1 MAYRGTMEKTK
12 TVDERKQ
19 ERYYKFYHAL
29 KVIAGPVCRFLFG
42 IRKEDEIK
50 LSEEPCL
57 IVANHTCYFDPLIIA
72 MCVDQPLYFVA
83 GENLQRQKVAAF
95 AAMKI
100 FHCISCSKGKIS
112 VQTIREI
119 TRNLKAGH
127 NVHMFAEGNITYDG
141 TTAPLNLVNGKL
153 FRSLQC
159 TVVTVNIT
167 GGYQIVPRWSGKF
180 CRGTIHAQLKGI
192 YTKEQ
197 LHDMTPA
204 QILEQVNR
212 DIYAEQPAAEET
224 DDRRYRRGAK
234 GIHYVL
240 YACPECGALGQIIG
254 KGKSILCHSCGK
266 TWQYNEHGKI
276 EGGFFQTIYQWNR
289 WQQAHIRELVAEK
302 LPIEISTPKARLISV
317 MDNHSRQVRALGT
330 LLMNR
335 EKLVCGETE
344 FALNDISR
352 MDTRNKGIILFSL
365 QNGDYYE
372 INTKKGFSG
381 LMYKTVF
388 EALRESGS

>member
-1 MAYRGTMEKTK
+1 M
-12 TVDERKQ
+12 
-19 ERYYKFYHAL
+19 
-29 KVIAGPVCRFLFG
+29 
-42 IRKEDEIK
+42 
-50 LSEEPCL
+50 
-57 IVANHTCYFDPLIIA
+57 
-72 MCVDQPLYFVA
+72 A
-83 GENLQRQKVAAF
+83 GENLQRQKLAAF
-95 AAMKI
+95 AAMRI

-127 NVHMFAEGNITYDG
+127 TVSMFAEGNITYDG
-141 TTAPLNLVNGKL
+141 TTAPLSLVNGKL

-159 TVVTVNIT
+159 TVVTINIT

-180 CRGTIHAQLKGI
+180 CRGTIHAELKGI
-192 YTKEQ
+192 YKKEQ
-197 LHDMTPA
+197 LHDMTPE

-212 DIYAEQPAAEET
+212 DIYAEQPAEEET
-224 DDRRYRRGAK
+224 DQRRYRRSAK

-240 YACPECGALGQIIG
+240 YTCPECGALGQIIG
-254 KGKSILCHSCGK
+254 KGRTILCRSCGK
-266 TWQYNEHGKI
+266 TWKYNEQGKI
-276 EGGFFQTIYQWNR
+276 EGGRFQTIYQWNR
-289 WQQAHIRELVAEK
+289 WQRAHVRELIQTK
-302 LPIEISTPKARLISV
+302 IPLEISTPKARLMCIL
-317 MDNHSRQVRALGT
+317 DNHSRQVRALGT

-335 EKLVCGETE
+335 EKLICGDAE
-344 FALNDISR
+344 FSLKDISR

-388 EALRESGS
+388 EALRECGS